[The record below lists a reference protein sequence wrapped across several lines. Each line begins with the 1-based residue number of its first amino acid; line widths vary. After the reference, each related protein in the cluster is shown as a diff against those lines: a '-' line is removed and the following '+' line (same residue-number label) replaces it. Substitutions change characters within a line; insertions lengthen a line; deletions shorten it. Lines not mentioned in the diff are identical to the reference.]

1 MQNQVLFYVLNDS
14 EHTLTNSE
22 VEQELILYCACLQAA
37 HYYRQHKKVFIYT
50 QNQQQAHAI
59 DELLWRFDADA
70 FVPHNLLG
78 EGTSY
83 GSPVEIS
90 WQAPKNRRAVLINL
104 STITPDFAGQFTQVI
119 DFVPCDEALKQL
131 ARERFRCYR
140 QQGSQVN
147 TEALAVNKLLPLL
160 NSKITA

>member
-1 MQNQVLFYVLNDS
+1 MQNQVVFYVFNDS
-14 EHTLTNSE
+14 EQVLTSTKL
-22 VEQELILYCACLQAA
+22 EQDLVHYYACLQAA
-37 HYYRQHKKVFIYT
+37 HYYRQNKKVFIYT

-78 EGTSY
+78 EGPHY

-104 STITPDFAGQFTQVI
+104 TTHSPDFAGQFAQVV
-119 DFVPCDEALKQL
+119 DFVPCDENLKQL
-131 ARERFRCYR
+131 ARERFRQYR

-147 TEALAVNKLLPLL
+147 TENITVSNVLPLL
-160 NSKITA
+160 SSKITA